1 MTIYH
6 ELSSYTIFGMQQRKT
21 RILVNYLE
29 FQNRIAPEF
38 DSIFLVITFRVNC
51 TQYTIFWLQTNLV
64 PPKQILEEREILHK

>member
-1 MTIYH
+1 
-6 ELSSYTIFGMQQRKT
+6 MQQRKT

-51 TQYTIFWLQTNLV
+51 TQYTIFWSQTNLV